1 MAVNINGTGS
11 ITGLSSIS
19 SPGIS
24 GVPVGSAS
32 APAFS
37 FTGDTNTGIYSPGA
51 DQVAVATNGTGRLFV
66 DASGNI
72 KVSTGEIF
80 QTSADGYI
88 RLDGGTGSGSG
99 ANVLVFGESHGA
111 APGRVALTAVGTGAI
126 LAGTGGAERLRIT
139 SGGLVGIGTS
149 TPVATNH
156 IRGSGTSGQ
165 VTASWILENASSGA
179 VGMDVT
185 GAAGSSIWRFLY
197 TGAGPQTGTNTFNT
211 ALSIGVEGAAAG
223 RVGIGTTS
231 PTKSLEVAAGGT
243 SSNGILVTGSSSPQI
258 RIEEA
263 SGVTGSFGL
272 DSAGSYFGTITN
284 HPQIF
289 RTNSTERA
297 RIDSSGRLLV
307 GTSSA
312 RATWAFST
320 DGSLQVERSNYAAM
334 QVVGNAN
341 TTSGAYLSFLKSR
354 GGAIGGTTIV
364 QNNDELGWISFEGMD
379 GANPKAGAAI
389 VAFVDGTPGANDM
402 PGRLVFS
409 TTADGASTPTERMRI
424 GRNGFT
430 KCAGNSTLH
439 DASGLYHEF
448 ISNTDVSG
456 PIIFCRQRAGAGS
469 QRGIDVYYDAVLN
482 SANNAFFTGQDSG
495 ATRIQLYSNGGI
507 ANFSANDVN
516 LSDRNVKKDISP
528 TGGTWECLKE
538 WEIVRFRYKDQPDN
552 AEFNIGVIAQQIA
565 ESCPE
570 VVTVFQEA
578 REVTGDLPAQEE
590 RIGVKEQQMY
600 WMAIKALQEAQARI
614 ETLEQRLNDAGIN

>member
-1 MAVNINGTGS
+1 
-11 ITGLSSIS
+11 
-19 SPGIS
+19 
-24 GVPVGSAS
+24 
-32 APAFS
+32 
-37 FTGDTNTGIYSPGA
+37 
-51 DQVAVATNGTGRLFV
+51 
-66 DASGNI
+66 
-72 KVSTGEIF
+72 
-80 QTSADGYI
+80 
-88 RLDGGTGSGSG
+88 
-99 ANVLVFGESHGA
+99 
-111 APGRVALTAVGTGAI
+111 
-126 LAGTGGAERLRIT
+126 
-139 SGGLVGIGTS
+139 
-149 TPVATNH
+149 
-156 IRGSGTSGQ
+156 
-165 VTASWILENASSGA
+165 
-179 VGMDVT
+179 
-185 GAAGSSIWRFLY
+185 
-197 TGAGPQTGTNTFNT
+197 
-211 ALSIGVEGAAAG
+211 
-223 RVGIGTTS
+223 
-231 PTKSLEVAAGGT
+231 
-243 SSNGILVTGSSSPQI
+243 
-258 RIEEA
+258 
-263 SGVTGSFGL
+263 
-272 DSAGSYFGTITN
+272 
-284 HPQIF
+284 
-289 RTNSTERA
+289 
-297 RIDSSGRLLV
+297 
-307 GTSSA
+307 
-312 RATWAFST
+312 
-320 DGSLQVERSNYAAM
+320 
-334 QVVGNAN
+334 
-341 TTSGAYLSFLKSR
+341 
-354 GGAIGGTTIV
+354 
-364 QNNDELGWISFEGMD
+364 
-379 GANPKAGAAI
+379 
-389 VAFVDGTPGANDM
+389 M